1 MAKFA
6 YFDCFSGVSGNM
18 ILGALLDAGLPL
30 DTLKAEL
37 GKLQVSGF
45 DILLKRVE
53 RQGIAAAHV
62 EVKTEETHAH
72 RHLRHIVDILE
83 RSTLD
88 QSVKEK
94 SIAIFTRL
102 AEAEAAVHNTT
113 VERIHFHEVGALDA
127 IVDIVGAVIGFYHLG
142 IEEIYVSPFSF
153 GTGFTLCAHGKIPV
167 PVPATVALLKG
178 KPVRYTEVEAELV
191 TPTGAAILSTLGDHF
206 GIPPSMQFEAIG
218 YGAGTRELSIPNAL
232 RLQIGELAVK
242 TAWDTDTISV
252 LEANIDDMNPQLYE
266 HVIER
271 LYAAGALEVFLT
283 PVIMKKSRPGNVLTA
298 LTPTPLRPKV
308 IELILHETTS
318 IGVRWQEIPRAKAQR
333 EIQTVQTDFGSVRVK
348 ISRLG
353 AETINVAPEYDDCQ
367 QLAQKYPD
375 VTLKRIYQAAL
386 EEGKNVSRTSSGI
399 SNT

>member
-30 DTLKAEL
+30 DALKAEL

-45 DILLKRVE
+45 EILTKRVE
-53 RQGIAAAHV
+53 RQGIGAIHV

-72 RHLRHIVDILE
+72 RHLHHIVDILE
-83 RSTLD
+83 RSTLAQD
-88 QSVKEK
+88 VKEK
-94 SIAIFTRL
+94 STAIFTRL

-127 IVDIVGAVIGFYHLG
+127 IVDIVGAMIGLHQLG
-142 IEEIYVSPFSF
+142 IEKIYVSPFSF
-153 GTGFTLCAHGKIPV
+153 GTGFTHCAHGKIPV

-178 KPVRYTEVEAELV
+178 KPVRYTDIEAELV

-206 GIPPSMQFEAIG
+206 GAPPAMQFESIG
-218 YGAGTRELSIPNAL
+218 YGAGTRELPIPNVL
-232 RLQIGELAVK
+232 RLQIGELAAK
-242 TAWDTDTISV
+242 TPWDTDTIAI

-266 HVIER
+266 YVIER

-298 LTPTPLRPKV
+298 LVPIHLRQKV
-308 IELILHETTS
+308 TALILHETTS
-318 IGVRWQEIPRAKAQR
+318 IGVRWQDMQRAKAQR
-333 EIQTVQTDFGSVRVK
+333 EIQTVQTAFGPVRVK

-353 AETINVAPEYDDCQ
+353 TDIINIAPEYNDCQ
-367 QLAQKYPD
+367 QLAQQHPD
-375 VTLKRIYQAAL
+375 VPLKQIYQAAL
-386 EEGKNVSRTSSGI
+386 EQGEKSI
-399 SNT
+399 